1 MKELL
6 ELKLDYINALQD
18 ENKPQKPIFNL
29 EDNISQEDIII
40 ALADLENRL
49 RAGKVSTDAAQA
61 ESTILTTMLQAFNG
75 GK

>member
-1 MKELL
+1 VKELL